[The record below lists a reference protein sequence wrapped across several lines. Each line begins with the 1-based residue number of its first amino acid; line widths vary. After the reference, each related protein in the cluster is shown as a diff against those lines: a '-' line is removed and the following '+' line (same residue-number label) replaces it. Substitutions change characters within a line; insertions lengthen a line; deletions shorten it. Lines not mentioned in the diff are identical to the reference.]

1 MQGNRGLREILGYLK
16 IKPQIEV
23 SIPILLKKFIIRQ
36 VPTIHQHHLLI
47 VLELIALKGATFT
60 MIKDMD

>member
-1 MQGNRGLREILGYLK
+1 MQGKRRLPEILGSLR

-36 VPTIHQHHLLI
+36 APMIQQHRLLI
-47 VLELIALKGATFT
+47 VLELIALKDAIFT
-60 MIKDMD
+60 MIKVMD